1 MTVCCLR
8 HVLKLQVIN
17 VPVQECF
24 PQSFF
29 EFVAAAP
36 RVQALAHFDG
46 VADGHVEGALAAA
59 SQVLSELTTIVTEVA
74 PCLPPEYQ
82 VVALAKNLYH
92 AFLLSPLEAL
102 YSQPSALEVGPLLKL
117 VEWLDYY
124 NAEM

>member
-1 MTVCCLR
+1 VFL
-8 HVLKLQVIN
+8 N
-17 VPVQECF
+17 
-24 PQSFF
+24 FF
-29 EFVAAAP
+29 FRLAAAAP
-36 RVQALAHFDG
+36 PVQALAHFDG

-102 YSQPSALEVGPLLKL
+102 YSQPSALEVDPLLKL